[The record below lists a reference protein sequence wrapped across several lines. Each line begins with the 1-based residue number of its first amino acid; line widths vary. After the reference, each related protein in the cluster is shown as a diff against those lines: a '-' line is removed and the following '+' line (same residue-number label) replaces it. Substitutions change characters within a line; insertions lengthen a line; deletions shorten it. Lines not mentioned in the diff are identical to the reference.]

1 MAGYQVVAPT
11 EERRALFRS
20 SVELRPLDEVVDA
33 VADAVTSVDRSIYIE
48 RRGTLVRWS
57 FATRGGPYP
66 LLRLVCGF
74 LDIPHHWVLVSS
86 ATIAEWCVT
95 ANREGGEPDAWAVL
109 DVQAETPAQL
119 VRTMILEEPALLH
132 N

>member
-20 SVELRPLDEVVDA
+20 SVELRPLDEVVEAVGDA
-33 VADAVTSVDRSIYIE
+33 VKSVDRNIYIE
-48 RRGTLVRWS
+48 RSGTLFRWS

-74 LDIPHHWVLVSS
+74 LDIPHYWVLVSS
-86 ATIAEWCVT
+86 ATVAEWCVT
-95 ANREGGEPDAWAVL
+95 ANRDDGQPDVWTVL
-109 DVQAETPAQL
+109 DVQAETSAQGM
-119 VRTMILEEPALLH
+119 RTMILDQVS
-132 N
+132 

>member
-1 MAGYQVVAPT
+1 VAGYQVVAPT

-48 RRGTLVRWS
+48 RRGDLWRWS

-66 LLRLVCGF
+66 LLRLVSAF
-74 LDIPHHWVLVSS
+74 LGIAHHWVVVSS
-86 ATIAEWCVT
+86 TAVAEWCVV
-95 ANREGGEPDAWAVL
+95 AKHDVCQPHAWAVL
-109 DVQAETPAQL
+109 SVQAGTPAQ
-119 VRTMILEEPALLH
+119 VVQTMILDLG
-132 N
+132 